1 MCSMKGLAILT
12 IGVLAVAALGP
23 AQAQAQGRKTL
34 TYSVKFLCGFQ
45 DFVEAGT
52 PATPKQYEVR
62 PGYYA
67 TAINIHNFHSSE
79 VRFQKKAVVA
89 DPQRFTRGP
98 KSNAVDERLGSGD
111 ALEVDCIDI
120 VQLFPKDAID
130 HPLAPRRF
138 IKGFLQIISQVE
150 LSVVAVYTAQ
160 GCQIF
165 LGTGACP
172 SSLEPLALDV
182 VPQTP
187 FNFQP
192 PLF

>member
-1 MCSMKGLAILT
+1 MKRLAILT

-45 DFVEAGT
+45 DFVEAAT
-52 PATPKQYEVR
+52 PATPKQFEVR

-79 VRFQKKAVVA
+79 VNFQKRAVVA
-89 DPQRFTRGP
+89 DPQRNTRGP

-120 VQLFPKDAID
+120 VQLFPKDA
-130 HPLAPRRF
+130 LATRTF

>member
-1 MCSMKGLAILT
+1 MKRLAILT

-34 TYSVKFLCGFQ
+34 TYSVKFLCGLQGGASNSPPNAF
-45 DFVEAGT
+45 
-52 PATPKQYEVR
+52 EVR

-79 VRFQKKAVVA
+79 VNFQKKAVVA
-89 DPQRFTRGP
+89 DPQRNTRGP

-120 VQLFPKDAID
+120 VQLFPKDALKD
-130 HPLAPRRF
+130 AQGEPRKF

-160 GCQIF
+160 ACVQSQLGCPI
-165 LGTGACP
+165 
-172 SSLEPLALDV
+172 LEETLALDV

>member
-1 MCSMKGLAILT
+1 
-12 IGVLAVAALGP
+12 
-23 AQAQAQGRKTL
+23 
-34 TYSVKFLCGFQ
+34 
-45 DFVEAGT
+45 
-52 PATPKQYEVR
+52 
-62 PGYYA
+62 
-67 TAINIHNFHSSE
+67 
-79 VRFQKKAVVA
+79 VA

-120 VQLFPKDAID
+120 VQLFPKDA
-130 HPLAPRRF
+130 LATRTF

>member
-12 IGVLAVAALGP
+12 IGVLAVAALAP

-34 TYSVKFLCGFQ
+34 TYSVKFLCGFPLLVAP
-45 DFVEAGT
+45 DT
-52 PATPKQYEVR
+52 PATPNQYEVR

-67 TAINIHNFHSSE
+67 TAINIHNFTSSE
-79 VRFQKKAVVA
+79 VKFQKKAVVA

-98 KSNAVDERLGSGD
+98 KSNAVDETLGSGD

-120 VQLFPKDAID
+120 VQLFPKEA
-130 HPLAPRRF
+130 LATRGF

-160 GCQIF
+160 GCQI
-165 LGTGACP
+165 LPGTGTCP
-172 SSLEPLALDV
+172 SSLEQLALDV